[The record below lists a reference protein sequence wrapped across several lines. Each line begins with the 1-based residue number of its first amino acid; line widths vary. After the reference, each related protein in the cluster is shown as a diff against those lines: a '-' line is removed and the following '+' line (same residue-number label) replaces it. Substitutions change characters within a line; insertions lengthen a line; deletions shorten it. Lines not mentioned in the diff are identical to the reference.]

1 MKYAVIQLAG
11 KQLKVAE
18 GDTILVNKM
27 ASYDPVILAYSQ
39 DGALELGNPTITGV
53 TLTLT
58 PQAEKKAKT
67 IVFRYKSKSRYRKTK
82 GHKQPLVSL
91 KVENLYK
98 GEKPQTQETHEKNA
112 DTSKSTKTA
121 KPVKSAKPKTST
133 KKEEKAKSAK

>member
-98 GEKPQTQETHEKNA
+98 GEKPQKEETHEKTA
-112 DTSKSTKTA
+112 DTA
-121 KPVKSAKPKTST
+121 KPAKTVKSAKSKTST